1 MMTFLNWFDTA
12 EVRQFANE
20 LATEF
25 SRRFPATHDETEKKQ
40 MESRLR
46 GAKDLMMSRT
56 QVFAERH
63 KLNLYKR
70 AKLANILRW
79 RLQEL
84 GYDRDLTQSVV
95 YEVVRIVTLIRSSR
109 ADTRLF

>member
-1 MMTFLNWFDTA
+1 
-12 EVRQFANE
+12 
-20 LATEF
+20 
-25 SRRFPATHDETEKKQ
+25 

-56 QVFAERH
+56 QVFAERY

-70 AKLANILRW
+70 AKLANTLRW

-84 GYDRDLTQSVV
+84 GYDKELIQTLVL
-95 YEVVRIVTLIRSSR
+95 EVVRIVTLIRSSR
-109 ADTRLF
+109 